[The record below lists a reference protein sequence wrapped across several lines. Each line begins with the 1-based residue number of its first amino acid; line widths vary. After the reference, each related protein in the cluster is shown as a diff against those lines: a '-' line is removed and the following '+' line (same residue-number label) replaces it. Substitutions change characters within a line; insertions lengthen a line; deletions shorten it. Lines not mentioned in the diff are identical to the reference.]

1 MDLRY
6 TPEEEAFRAEVR
18 AFLQAELPAEIRDKM
33 RLGRRLCKDDL
44 VRWQRILHRPWLGS
58 GDVAEEIRRRR
69 MDGGRSNTFSR
80 RNARPPARRRRLP
93 SPCGW

>member
-18 AFLQAELPAEIRDKM
+18 AFLQAELPPETRDKM

-44 VRWQRILHRPWLGS
+44 VRWQ
-58 GDVAEEIRRRR
+58 
-69 MDGGRSNTFSR
+69 
-80 RNARPPARRRRLP
+80 
-93 SPCGW
+93 